1 MAFLTELPLL
11 SLMWLTP
18 AAGMLLV
25 LLTPARQGRVMQSLA
40 VLAALLPLLFAAF
53 LYATFNQQQGG
64 GAYAEHHHWIE
75 IPLPFALS
83 AGQAY
88 SEAKLSFSYAV
99 AVDGLS
105 LPLLLAAAL
114 VTGLAVVTAVQ
125 LRKRRKA
132 FYFWL
137 LGLEASL
144 IGLFMA
150 RDVLLFIVFIQAA
163 LVALYFLLGIWGN
176 PDGERTANRLL
187 AGAGL
192 GSLLLL
198 AVFLILTCTAGLRIE
213 KAGEQL
219 QTVYSGGYGGIARGL
234 LAEDTSM
241 SQEVLDMREA
251 AVAPLSEGVRMVL
264 FILQLIGFGL
274 FMPLLPFHTWLMRAQ
289 AGAPTSV
296 AMIVSGLL
304 PAAGAYGLLRYGVF
318 LFPEQAEKLAP
329 AMAVIGIVQLL
340 YGALLALRQTDMRQL
355 LAYASLSQM
364 GFIWLGIA
372 AFNEIGLQGTI
383 FQLMASSLC
392 FALLWLV
399 VGSLQERAKTTAI
412 SELGGLARSLPFI
425 CGIFMAAGLSLIGI
439 PGLAG
444 FPGILLSLLGL
455 FDTLPWLAA
464 AAMPG
469 IVLTAAYMLRCL
481 LRVIFGPI
489 DERHTAF
496 KDARFIEAAPMIIL
510 LAFIVLLGC
519 FPSFLTD
526 TVQQSI
532 TGLYSQLLAGR
543 MGG

>member
-25 LLTPARQGRVMQSLA
+25 LLVPAGQGRALQSLA

-64 GAYAEHHHWIE
+64 GAYAEQHPWIE
-75 IPLPFALS
+75 IPLPFAIS

-137 LGLEASL
+137 LWLEASL
-144 IGLFMA
+144 MGLFIA
-150 RDVLLFIVFIQAA
+150 RDVLLFIVFLQAA
-163 LVALYFLLGIWGN
+163 IVALYFLVGIWGN
-176 PDGERTANRLL
+176 PDSERTANRLL

-192 GSLLLL
+192 SSMLLLV
-198 AVFLILTCTAGLRIE
+198 VFLILTCTAGLRVE

-219 QTVYSGGYGGIARGL
+219 QTVYSGGYGGIAHGL
-234 LAEDTSM
+234 LAGETAM
-241 SQEVLDMREA
+241 SQEVQHRGATE
-251 AVAPLSEGVRMVL
+251 PLSEGVRMVL

-274 FMPLLPFHTWLMRAQ
+274 LMPLLPVHSWLMKAQ
-289 AGAPTSV
+289 ASAPISV
-296 AMIVSGLL
+296 AMIISGLL

-318 LFPEQAEKLAP
+318 LFPEQAEKMAP
-329 AMAVIGIVQLL
+329 AIAAIGIIQLL

-383 FQLMASSLC
+383 FQLMAVSLC

-399 VGSLQERAKTTAI
+399 VGSLQERAKTTVI

-425 CGIFMAAGLSLIGI
+425 CGMLMAAVLSLIGI

-464 AAMPG
+464 AAIPG
-469 IVLTAAYMLRCL
+469 IVLTAVYMLRGL
-481 LRVIFGPI
+481 LSVIFGPI
-489 DERHTAF
+489 DERHSAF
-496 KDARFIEAAPMIIL
+496 KDARFIEAMPMIIL

-532 TGLYSQLLAGR
+532 TGLYSQLLSGR
-543 MGG
+543 MEG

>member
-11 SLMWLTP
+11 SLMWLAP
-18 AAGMLLV
+18 AAGMLLI
-25 LLTPARQGRVMQSLA
+25 LLTPSGQGRAMQSLA

-53 LYATFNQQQGG
+53 LYAAFNQQQGG
-64 GAYAEHHHWIE
+64 GAYTEQYTWIE
-75 IPLPFALS
+75 IPLPFAS
-83 AGQAY
+83 TVGQVY
-88 SEAKLSFSYAV
+88 SEAKLSFSYTV

-114 VTGLAVVTAVQ
+114 VTGLAAVTAVQ

-137 LGLEASL
+137 LWLEASL
-144 IGLFMA
+144 LGLFIA
-150 RDVLLFIVFIQAA
+150 RDVLLFIVFLQAA
-163 LVALYFLLGIWGN
+163 LIALYFLLGIWGN

-192 GSLLLL
+192 GSVLLLV
-198 AVFLILTCTAGLRIE
+198 VFLILTCTAGLRIE

-219 QTVYSGGYGGIARGL
+219 HAVYSGSYGGIARGL
-234 LAEDTSM
+234 LAGETAM
-241 SQEVLDMREA
+241 SQEVPDGRA
-251 AVAPLSEGVRMVL
+251 AAAAPLSEGVKMAL

-274 FMPLLPFHTWLMRAQ
+274 FMPLLPFHTWLMKAQ
-289 AGAPTSV
+289 ASAPIPV
-296 AMIVSGLL
+296 AMIISGLL
-304 PAAGAYGLLRYGVF
+304 PAAGSYGLLRYGVF
-318 LFPEQAEKLAP
+318 LFPEQAEKMASALA
-329 AMAVIGIVQLL
+329 VLGIIQLL

-364 GFIWLGIA
+364 GLIWLGIA
-372 AFNEIGLQGTI
+372 AFNETGLQGTI
-383 FQLMASSLC
+383 FQLMAGSLC

-425 CGIFMAAGLSLIGI
+425 CGIFMAAGLSIIGI

-455 FDTLPWLAA
+455 FDSLPWLAA
-464 AAMPG
+464 AAIPG
-469 IVLTAAYMLRCL
+469 IVLTAAYMLRGL
-481 LRVIFGPI
+481 LSVSFGPI
-489 DERHTAF
+489 DERHAAF
-496 KDARFIEAAPMIIL
+496 KDARLIEAAPMIIL

-543 MGG
+543 MEG

>member
-25 LLTPARQGRVMQSLA
+25 LLTPTGQGRVMQSLA
-40 VLAALLPLLFAAF
+40 VLAALLPLLIAAF
-53 LYATFNQQQGG
+53 LYATFDQQQGA
-64 GAYAEHHHWIE
+64 GAYTEQYPWIE
-75 IPLPFALS
+75 VPLPFAS
-83 AGQAY
+83 TMGHAY
-88 SEAKLSFSYAV
+88 SEAKLSFSYTV

-114 VTGLAVVTAVQ
+114 VTGLAAVTAVQ

-137 LGLEASL
+137 LWLEASL
-144 IGLFMA
+144 IGLFIA
-150 RDVLLFIVFIQAA
+150 RDVLLFIVFLQVA

-192 GSLLLL
+192 GSVLLL
-198 AVFLILTCTAGLRIE
+198 AVFLILTCTAGLRVE

-219 QTVYSGGYGGIARGL
+219 QAVYSGGYGGIARGL
-234 LAEDTSM
+234 LMGEMAM
-241 SQEVLDMREA
+241 SQEVPNMRA
-251 AVAPLSEGVRMVL
+251 AAAAPLTEGVKMVL

-274 FMPLLPFHTWLMRAQ
+274 LMPLLPFHTWLMKAQ
-289 AGAPTSV
+289 ASVPTPV
-296 AMIVSGLL
+296 AMIISGLL

-318 LFPEQAEKLAP
+318 LFPEQAEKMALTI
-329 AMAVIGIVQLL
+329 AVIGIIQLL

-372 AFNEIGLQGTI
+372 AFNETGLQGTI
-383 FQLMASSLC
+383 FQLMAGSLC

-399 VGSLQERAKTTAI
+399 VGSLQERAKTTTI

-425 CGIFMAAGLSLIGI
+425 CGILMAAGLSLIGI

-455 FDTLPWLAA
+455 FDPMPWLAA
-464 AAMPG
+464 AAIPG
-469 IVLTAAYMLRCL
+469 IILTAAYMLRGL
-481 LRVIFGPI
+481 LSVIFGPI
-489 DERHTAF
+489 AEGHAAF

-532 TGLYSQLLAGR
+532 KGLYSQLLAVR
-543 MGG
+543 MEG

>member
-1 MAFLTELPLL
+1 MTFLTELPLL

-18 AAGMLLV
+18 AVGMLLI
-25 LLTPARQGRVMQSLA
+25 LLIPAGQGRALQLLA

-64 GAYAEHHHWIE
+64 GAYAEQHPWIE
-75 IPLPFALS
+75 IPLPFAAS
-83 AGQAY
+83 AGQAH
-88 SEAKLSFSYAV
+88 SEAKLSFSYAL

-105 LPLLLAAAL
+105 LPLLLVASL

-144 IGLFMA
+144 IGMFMA
-150 RDVLLFIVFIQAA
+150 RDVLLFIVFLQAA
-163 LVALYFLLGIWGN
+163 VVALYFLVGIWGH
-176 PDGERTANRLL
+176 PDSERTANRLL

-192 GSLLLL
+192 SSMLLLV
-198 AVFLILTCTAGLRIE
+198 VFLILTCTAGLRVE

-219 QTVYSGGYGGIARGL
+219 QTVYSGGYGGIAYGL
-234 LAEDTSM
+234 LAGETAA
-241 SQEVLDMREA
+241 SQ
-251 AVAPLSEGVRMVL
+251 AVQGRVSAEPLSEGVRMAL
-264 FILQLIGFGL
+264 FMLQLVGFGL
-274 FMPLLPFHTWLMRAQ
+274 FMPLLPVHSWLLRAQ
-289 AGAPTSV
+289 ANAPLSV
-296 AMIVSGLL
+296 AMIISGLL

-318 LFPEQAEKLAP
+318 LFPEQAEKMAP
-329 AMAVIGIVQLL
+329 AIAVIGIIQLL

-364 GFIWLGIA
+364 GFVWLGIA
-372 AFNEIGLQGTI
+372 AFNEIGLQGAI
-383 FQLMASSLC
+383 FQLMAISLC

-412 SELGGLARSLPFI
+412 GELGGLARSLPFI
-425 CGIFMAAGLSLIGI
+425 CGMLMAAVLSFVGI

-464 AAMPG
+464 AAIPG
-469 IVLTAAYMLRCL
+469 IILTAVYMLRGL
-481 LRVIFGPI
+481 LSVSFGPI
-489 DERHTAF
+489 DDRHSAF
-496 KDARFIEAAPMIIL
+496 KDARFIEAMPMIIL

-532 TGLYSQLLAGR
+532 TGLYSQLLSGR
-543 MGG
+543 MEG